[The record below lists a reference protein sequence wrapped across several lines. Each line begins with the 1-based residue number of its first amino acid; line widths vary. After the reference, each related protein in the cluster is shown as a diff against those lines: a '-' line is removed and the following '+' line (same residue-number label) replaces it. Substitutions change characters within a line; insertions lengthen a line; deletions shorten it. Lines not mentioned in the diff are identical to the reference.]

1 MVLDT
6 MISYVI
12 TYLLNRST
20 QIGKFIYAIN
30 LPKNLF

>member
-12 TYLLNRST
+12 TYLLNRSAK
-20 QIGKFIYAIN
+20 IGKFIYAIN

>member
-1 MVLDT
+1 MVLDI

-12 TYLLNRST
+12 AYLLNRSAKV
-20 QIGKFIYAIN
+20 GKFIYAIN